1 MRTINIK
8 DLMTIERILLE
19 IETRFKFSIM
29 FGDAYNLHRYL
40 IEVGKV
46 TSYAFLIQDEFN
58 EKYHDTEK
66 LKEYHKMV
74 MESYVDFDFEEIVK
88 FINKIQEQIKDEKLN
103 TLIGNLKF
111 W

>member
-1 MRTINIK
+1 
-8 DLMTIERILLE
+8 
-19 IETRFKFSIM
+19 M

>member
-1 MRTINIK
+1 MPTISIK
-8 DLMTIERILLE
+8 TLMTIERILLE
-19 IETRFKFSIM
+19 IETKFKFSIM

-66 LKEYHKMV
+66 LKEYHEMV

-88 FINKIQEQIKDEKLN
+88 FIDEIQSQIGDEKLN
-103 TLIGNLKF
+103 TLIDSLRF